1 MTNEYIQYVVEER
14 VKIGE
19 ELIGLAI
26 NAKNGNTMW
35 IADLGYV
42 TGIQQDMTY
51 LHKYTIDE
59 YMRISPMKRS
69 RLSVLTIKTY
79 RSTCSI

>member
-26 NAKNGNTMW
+26 NTKNGNTMW

-79 RSTCSI
+79 RSTCST

>member
-26 NAKNGNTMW
+26 NTKNGNTMW